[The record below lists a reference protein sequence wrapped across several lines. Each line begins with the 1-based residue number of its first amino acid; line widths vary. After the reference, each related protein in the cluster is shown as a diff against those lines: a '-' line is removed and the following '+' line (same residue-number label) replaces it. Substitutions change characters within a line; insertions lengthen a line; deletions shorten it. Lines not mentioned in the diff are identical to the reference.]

1 MLPPIILVVAGCTDI
16 DTAASDD
23 DVPSDS
29 DSMPL
34 LSSSAALLLPT
45 LGSSASNAIL
55 ITTSPPSPKLSSFKP
70 LLVLV
75 TSDAVVIVRSCILTM
90 GAERAGGPGSA
101 LAPSNV
107 AGVMC
112 SGTTST
118 TARGRQQSQ
127 S

>member
-1 MLPPIILVVAGCTDI
+1 MLPPIILVAAGCTD
-16 DTAASDD
+16 TEASDD
-23 DVPSDS
+23 DDPSDI

-34 LSSSAALLLPT
+34 LSSSVALLLPK
-45 LGSSASNAIL
+45 LGLSASNAIL
-55 ITTSPPSPKLSSFKP
+55 ITTSPPPSPKLSSFKP